1 MTYLLVAD
9 GHGGPSVAERAAD
22 QLLPEIARL
31 ANNETMEAVMRDSF
45 LRFHRAAQQDKD
57 SAGTT
62 CTVVAINQRTRLI
75 TCANVGDSQ
84 AYLVLSESI
93 VPLGIDHRLE
103 CNAEER
109 ERVVADGGVVA
120 RALAPTGER
129 RAVGPLRA
137 WPGGLAMGRSLGDRD
152 CGEWLSPEPSITRT
166 SMPAEGGRVVVCSDG
181 VWDAVSMQAVARLV
195 REGGSPAAT
204 AEKVVAKA
212 IRAPVPARFPMRAV
226 AWTWAHSNRP
236 RAVRRRARPA
246 RRHVLYDC
254 SIARPSQRVA
264 GSELELART
273 IEPQPKRADEQR
285 LPLAQDRQ
293 RAQPE
298 PELAE
303 AQGGQ
308 RAVEPHSEAA
318 RGRRAQSVPGSD
330 PPTDHQPQGSDF
342 RASGA
347 AEPRVHWQPLSRS
360 VARPT
365 NPEPAAAGGVQP
377 HAGHLSAHRSSLVRV

>member
-1 MTYLLVAD
+1 MAVKRLRSPSSSSPAAQHKALFHCTDGDVLTCECATAVRSFKHEDRARSLAWSDDMTYLLVAD

-129 RAVGPLRA
+129 RAVGPLRG

-212 IRAPVPARFPMRAV
+212 IRAPVPARLPHARCHMDMGSLKSPSRRPQAREACVTTRPVRLQHCAALAASRRLRA
-226 AWTWAHSNRP
+226 
-236 RAVRRRARPA
+236 RARPN
-246 RRHVLYDC
+246 D
-254 SIARPSQRVA
+254 
-264 GSELELART
+264 
-273 IEPQPKRADEQR
+273 
-285 LPLAQDRQ
+285 
-293 RAQPE
+293 
-298 PELAE
+298 
-303 AQGGQ
+303 
-308 RAVEPHSEAA
+308 
-318 RGRRAQSVPGSD
+318 
-330 PPTDHQPQGSDF
+330 
-342 RASGA
+342 
-347 AEPRVHWQPLSRS
+347 
-360 VARPT
+360 
-365 NPEPAAAGGVQP
+365 
-377 HAGHLSAHRSSLVRV
+377 

>member
-129 RAVGPLRA
+129 RP
-137 WPGGLAMGRSLGDRD
+137 
-152 CGEWLSPEPSITRT
+152 
-166 SMPAEGGRVVVCSDG
+166 
-181 VWDAVSMQAVARLV
+181 Q
-195 REGGSPAAT
+195 RE
-204 AEKVVAKA
+204 
-212 IRAPVPARFPMRAV
+212 
-226 AWTWAHSNRP
+226 
-236 RAVRRRARPA
+236 
-246 RRHVLYDC
+246 
-254 SIARPSQRVA
+254 
-264 GSELELART
+264 
-273 IEPQPKRADEQR
+273 
-285 LPLAQDRQ
+285 
-293 RAQPE
+293 
-298 PELAE
+298 
-303 AQGGQ
+303 
-308 RAVEPHSEAA
+308 
-318 RGRRAQSVPGSD
+318 
-330 PPTDHQPQGSDF
+330 
-342 RASGA
+342 
-347 AEPRVHWQPLSRS
+347 
-360 VARPT
+360 
-365 NPEPAAAGGVQP
+365 
-377 HAGHLSAHRSSLVRV
+377 